1 MFLDP
6 REWPPVVLLTSHL
19 PKPGS
24 SGDTML
30 KIALAR
36 GVYMDVVELYRPE
49 TNPDLKLRLL
59 AVGGRIL
66 AQ

>member
-1 MFLDP
+1 M
-6 REWPPVVLLTSHL
+6 VLLTSHL

-59 AVGGRIL
+59 AVGGHIL